1 MCKGLFCLKK
11 CKYNAKFVK
20 VAQLAFTK
28 ARVFVIKSD
37 FILNSISCIIIV
49 AFHSLFLVISVPL
62 LFLCFEVRKHGIGHG
77 I

>member
-1 MCKGLFCLKK
+1 MKGLVLSEK
-11 CKYNAKFVK
+11 CKYTAKFVK
-20 VAQLAFTK
+20 VAQLAFAK
-28 ARVFVIKSD
+28 VHVFVIKSD

-62 LFLCFEVRKHGIGHG
+62 LFLCFEVRKQRNGHG